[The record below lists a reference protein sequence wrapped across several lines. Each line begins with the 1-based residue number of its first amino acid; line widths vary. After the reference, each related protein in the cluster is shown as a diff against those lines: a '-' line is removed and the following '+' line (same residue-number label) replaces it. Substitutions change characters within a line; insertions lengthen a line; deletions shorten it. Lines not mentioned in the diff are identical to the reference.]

1 MSNSTNLTYREQN
14 SMNFR
19 YITISLLFVF
29 LPTMLIG
36 QIDTLR
42 LNKHYLGKYW
52 SDTKRIVTAPAHWDK
67 RDWTKFA
74 IYTGAT
80 ASLLFVDEQI
90 DEAFQTTHLYAG
102 ETGENI
108 SANFFEP
115 FGAKYTLI
123 TTGAFFTYGLLANDG
138 RSRSTGLLAL
148 ESFILSSAFV
158 RLPKYL
164 FGRNR
169 PDSGVGVTP
178 FDFEGPGGGQSFPSG
193 HTIAVFSVASVIANQ
208 YADTKWV
215 PVASYTIAGL
225 AGLSRIYDGKHW
237 ASDVLMSA
245 VLGTLIGN
253 MVCQKEKHHGISI
266 VPYQTNSIKGIK
278 LALTL

>member
-1 MSNSTNLTYREQN
+1 MKKSSNII
-14 SMNFR
+14 F
-19 YITISLLFVF
+19 LLLLVF
-29 LPTMLIG
+29 LPKMLFA
-36 QIDTLR
+36 QVDTLR
-42 LNKHYLGKYW
+42 LNKHYWGKYW
-52 SDTKRIVTAPAHWDK
+52 SDTKKLIAAPAHWDK

-74 IYTGAT
+74 IYSGAT
-80 ASLLFVDEQI
+80 ASLLLADEQI
-90 DEAFQTTHLYAG
+90 GEAFQTARIQSG

-108 SANFFEP
+108 SANFLEP

-123 TTGAFFTYGLLANDG
+123 TTGAFFTYGLLADDG

-148 ESFILSSAFV
+148 ESFMLSSAFV

-164 FGRNR
+164 FGRKR
-169 PDSGVGVTP
+169 PSAGYGVTP
-178 FDFEGPGGGQSFPSG
+178 FDFEGPGGGLSFPSG

-215 PVASYTIAGL
+215 PVVSYTIAGF

-245 VLGTLIGN
+245 VLGTVIGN
-253 MVCQKEKHHGISI
+253 MVCQKEKHHGISV

-278 LALTL
+278 LAVTL